1 MAVSID
7 AVYQKVLAL
16 ANKEQRGY
24 ITPQE
29 FNLFADQA
37 QKEILEQYFYDINQ
51 FGRLQGNNTEY
62 SDMIG
67 LLNEKLSILE
77 HQKIAFGGVVNYQ
90 SFVPPVYRI
99 GSVIAESSGIEIEE
113 VSNNEYYYIKSSSLT
128 KPSSTN
134 PVYVIAENGLN
145 IYPTDINKVIVSY
158 IKEPTKPVWG
168 YIVVGDKAIYSSG
181 DTSDFELHSLE
192 ESELVYRILA
202 FAGITLEKPQL
213 TQMASGLEGAKIQQQ
228 KR

>member
-228 KR
+228 KQ